1 MKWIKY
7 FVLTLYMDMMYIK
20 RMRLVK
26 AISAQSQECPK
37 RLGHSGKKD
46 VITFTSRGF
55 QHVKYY
61 YIHIINSRMDKHV
74 LQ

>member
-1 MKWIKY
+1 
-7 FVLTLYMDMMYIK
+7 
-20 RMRLVK
+20 MRLVK